1 MKRHS
6 CPEAIM
12 FIKFSKLAKQ
22 LNMYLN
28 HFPKAEKYAL
38 ADRIRNTAYDVYDLM
53 IEGQK
58 RYQKKSTLTNLD
70 IAHERLRMQLHLAYE
85 LGYFRYRDGR
95 QMEEE
100 AQQTESRRYLLISEM
115 VDELG
120 RLIGGWIGKVK
131 EEGRW

>member
-1 MKRHS
+1 
-6 CPEAIM
+6 
-12 FIKFSKLAKQ
+12 
-22 LNMYLN
+22 
-28 HFPKAEKYAL
+28 
-38 ADRIRNTAYDVYDLM
+38 
-53 IEGQK
+53 
-58 RYQKKSTLTNLD
+58 LTNLD